1 MAINNNLDDF
11 LTDIADAI
19 RSKKQ
24 NTVATTPSEWRER
37 LLDEGI
43 DVPLSILQDLSNSA
57 ESYFTYYLVYC
68 VFNNSTK
75 ITFMLCPDYY
85 VNTLYRKHSNGYYYP
100 MDQEGNQN
108 LYHAFP
114 ADGSCGR
121 VYDISSSGVVSGV
134 SGVKYSPNYLT
145 QTVQKVGNT
154 YSGPYTKKINP
165 TDFATEILS
174 I

>member
-68 VFNNSTK
+68 VFNNS
-75 ITFMLCPDYY
+75 
-85 VNTLYRKHSNGYYYP
+85 
-100 MDQEGNQN
+100 
-108 LYHAFP
+108 FP
-114 ADGSCGR
+114 VA
-121 VYDISSSGVVSGV
+121 V
-134 SGVKYSPNYLT
+134 
-145 QTVQKVGNT
+145 
-154 YSGPYTKKINP
+154 
-165 TDFATEILS
+165 
-174 I
+174 